1 MKKLSEREKNL
12 ETMKRGKLNFR
23 HKGGVTRKL
32 YTAPW
37 DDDVFKG
44 TMHILQVYGRLGI
57 PLSDKQIGKLIYW
70 GDKAVKNVRL
80 LKLKHSCAQNWIQRI
95 TYEGRECNLLDRGK
109 CDINLYELCSII
121 DDSYYKTKFGPNRP
135 EAIVGRLYNSFA
147 PNEWK
152 YTGDQRKEHK
162 IGRCYPDYTHMQY
175 KAVTEIFGDFY
186 HGEDFTGVP
195 VHINEAKKI
204 KAYDKM
210 KYKCLQR

>member
-1 MKKLSEREKNL
+1 MSYQFKALLVENMPC
-12 ETMKRGKLNFR
+12 TFIAQTGKCR
-23 HKGGVTRKL
+23 
-32 YTAPW
+32 
-37 DDDVFKG
+37 
-44 TMHILQVYGRLGI
+44 
-57 PLSDKQIGKLIYW
+57 
-70 GDKAVKNVRL
+70 AVKNVRL

-210 KYKCLQR
+210 KYKCLIVWEHECYDENTLLKKLKKY